1 MRRTEAAEAAIAG
14 RRETGEMRSRSAVER
29 WQRRL
34 RLAVSAEQRGAEK
47 YRILDL
53 KRRRAQIRARRE
65 LRLL

>member
-14 RRETGEMRSRSAVER
+14 GRETAEMRSRSAVER

-34 RLAVSAEQRGAEK
+34 RLAVSAEQRVEK

>member
-14 RRETGEMRSRSAVER
+14 RRETAEMRSRSAVER

-34 RLAVSAEQRGAEK
+34 RLAVSAEQRVEK